1 MQKLQVNYESVN
13 RIIPY
18 ERNARVHDAA
28 QIDQIIA
35 SINEF
40 GFTNPILID
49 ANNVVVA
56 GHGRLEA
63 AKRLGMD
70 MVPTIKLGHLT
81 DAQRRAY
88 TIADNQIALN
98 SSWDL
103 ELLQLELGELQKLDF
118 KIEMMGFDQSKILSL
133 QHDGSEQV
141 VDYDVLGDDEL
152 EATNDLREGVKK
164 AIQIEFHINDYE
176 EAFALFKYWREKGEY
191 VGKMLVNFLKEKKN
205 EIENN

>member
-98 SSWDL
+98 SSWDV
-103 ELLQLELGELQKLDF
+103 EMLQLELGELQKLNSDINLIGF
-118 KIEMMGFDQSKILSL
+118 SKIEFEKIMLDEPSNENKNNKNGATELDQNDFEKFDHTCPKCGF
-133 QHDGSEQV
+133 EF
-141 VDYDVLGDDEL
+141 DE
-152 EATNDLREGVKK
+152 K
-164 AIQIEFHINDYE
+164 
-176 EAFALFKYWREKGEY
+176 
-191 VGKMLVNFLKEKKN
+191 
-205 EIENN
+205 

>member
-98 SSWDL
+98 SSWDV
-103 ELLQLELGELQKLDF
+103 EMLQLELGELQKLNSD
-118 KIEMMGFDQSKILSL
+118 INLIGFSKLNL
-133 QHDGSEQV
+133 
-141 VDYDVLGDDEL
+141 
-152 EATNDLREGVKK
+152 KK
-164 AIQIEFHINDYE
+164 
-176 EAFALFKYWREKGEY
+176 LC
-191 VGKMLVNFLKEKKN
+191 
-205 EIENN
+205 